1 MGGLSLKW
9 SWISPSPG
17 WPIGGYEQ
25 TEMSFDLSRQT
36 RTGYCKET
44 SYLTLASGWVRDDK
58 CGAHGH
64 LTSADIRETM
74 ARRPGDSH
82 TPGITHV
89 THHTPVHRPSKLRKD
104 PKKWLGLR
112 CLSKN
117 ESWKLHRLD
126 EYSSFNVVGENCHW
140 QDLFHGIEEKIKREI

>member
-25 TEMSFDLSRQT
+25 TEMSFDLSLQT

-44 SYLTLASGWVRDDK
+44 SYLTLAQWLGERWQMWCTWSP
-58 CGAHGH
+58 
-64 LTSADIRETM
+64 DISWHQETM

-117 ESWKLHRLD
+117 ESWKLHILD